1 MYWLRGERV
10 LANCYACKAEI
21 VFDNEHIG
29 KNGRKIPLDP
39 FTKQPHDCPMR
50 EKKPF
55 ERTSALGQAEITK
68 EELEE
73 KDDHGNEPEALSAY
87 NRDTYNPEEVRKNYV
102 DHTQPTKGQS
112 KVKIFE
118 HTHHEEVEAQYNKFL
133 QDNNGKIKTQGAQFH
148 IAPHTMAIALYYEE
162 VATK

>member
-1 MYWLRGERV
+1 M
-10 LANCYACKAEI
+10 ANCYACKAEI

-50 EKKPF
+50 EK
-55 ERTSALGQAEITK
+55 RNNDVQLGQGSHWEQD
-68 EELEE
+68 

-87 NRDTYNPEEVRKNYV
+87 NRDTYNPEEVRKNYL

-112 KVKIFE
+112 KVRIFYE
-118 HTHHEEVEAQYNKFL
+118 ADPRTLEEVYNKFL
-133 QDNNGKIKTQGAQFH
+133 QENSDKIKTQGAQLQINSIKF
-148 IAPHTMAIALYYEE
+148 AIALYYEE
-162 VATK
+162 VAK